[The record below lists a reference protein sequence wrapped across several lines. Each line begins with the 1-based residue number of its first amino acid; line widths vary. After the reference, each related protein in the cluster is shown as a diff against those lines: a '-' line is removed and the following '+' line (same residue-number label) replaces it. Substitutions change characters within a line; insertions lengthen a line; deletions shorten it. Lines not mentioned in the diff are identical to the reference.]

1 MYHSNNIPETEEE
14 DELYTAVESL
24 LSKAIS
30 GTEAPANTSDRIML
44 NNSVNQGMNS
54 IENDLKDIDETLYDE
69 DYDDDTMQMG
79 GNLLDGLENLGKTVG
94 KVGEKVGEKTVDIA
108 SDATKKIDNVSTD
121 VILNASKIIGT
132 GFLTFDGLLSS
143 AYYPINS
150 SSEQK
155 TIYIK
160 VIVCFVIRMI
170 FEIMLAYL
178 FYNAIIMFIDFKKDG
193 LSRIQKLAIYFVTF
207 ILIGYKLIGPLFDKF
222 SGNVVYSCLYI
233 VILFIISLLFLASNS
248 FIRFIGNIFII
259 SILLLFLIT
268 FLLPTNILP
277 KCFNFISVLPL
288 YSDFKYY
295 TKDTFSGILAFVGCD
310 KLCLIIQL
318 IISCIIIY
326 VKEDLFIDMHVI
338 GNKAASGL
346 PDSSDQSVD
355 KSDDKSDDQSAD
367 KSDDQSADKSDEKPD
382 TNKDKTGGN
391 KKNINKRK
399 SNKKIKKNNKR
410 SKIKLYN

>member
-1 MYHSNNIPETEEE
+1 MDHSNNIPETEEE

-44 NNSVNQGMNS
+44 NNSVHQGMVS

-79 GNLLDGLENLGKTVG
+79 GNLLDGIENLGKTVG

-108 SDATKKIDNVSTD
+108 SGATKKIDNISTD
-121 VILNASKIIGT
+121 IILNASKIIGT

-178 FYNAIIMFIDFKKDG
+178 FYNAIIMFIDFKRDS

-277 KCFNFISVLPL
+277 NCFNFISVLPL

-295 TKDTFSGILAFVGCD
+295 TKDTFTGILAFIGCD

-326 VKEDLFIDMHVI
+326 IKEDLFKDMHII

-346 PDSSDQSVD
+346 PDSSE
-355 KSDDKSDDQSAD
+355 QSAD
-367 KSDDQSADKSDEKPD
+367 KSDDQSDDQSANQTDEKPD
-382 TNKDKTGGN
+382 TSKDKTGGN

-399 SNKKIKKNNKR
+399 SNKKNKKNK
-410 SKIKLYN
+410 KK